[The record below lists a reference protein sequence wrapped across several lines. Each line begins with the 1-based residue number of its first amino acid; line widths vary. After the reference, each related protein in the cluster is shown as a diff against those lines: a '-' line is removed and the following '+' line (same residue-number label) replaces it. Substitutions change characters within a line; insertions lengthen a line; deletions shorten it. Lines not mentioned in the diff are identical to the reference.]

1 MSDTTDQDDEE
12 VENSSAPLIEHLAEL
27 RTRLI
32 RSVIA
37 FIIGIVLAFTMAE
50 PILQFLLAPIE
61 ETLRQLVDP
70 APTMEYT
77 SPQEYRFTL
86 FRISMVLGS
95 FFFMCWRCASSPF
108 TYLTTLATLV
118 SQPSVFPR
126 TSPRLT

>member
-50 PILQFLLAPIE
+50 PILQILLATIE
-61 ETLRQLVDP
+61 ETLRQ
-70 APTMEYT
+70 
-77 SPQEYRFTL
+77 
-86 FRISMVLGS
+86 
-95 FFFMCWRCASSPF
+95 
-108 TYLTTLATLV
+108 
-118 SQPSVFPR
+118 
-126 TSPRLT
+126 